1 MEGFKEQCSK
11 TAKEIKRLGPFKMVE
26 ETINGFQHSLPLIQ
40 NLKSDSL
47 RERHWLKLMELT
59 GKTFD
64 MNPRTFT
71 LGSLFELNL
80 DQFEEEIMAICGGA
94 LKELNIESGINAIA
108 DTWRLQRFDVVKYFK
123 GPQERGLI
131 LKATDEITQTLE
143 DQMMNLSSMMSSRF
157 VVPFLEQTKKWEG
170 LMSTISEVIDVWM
183 KVQAKWQYLEAIFVG
198 SEDIRLQLP
207 EEAKRFDRIHTAFK
221 KIMSETFKNPNV
233 LDSCTADGRCAARE
247 GLTHCSLLTAHDSL
261 LATRYSLLATRHSP
275 LATRHSPPTTHH
287 PLPTALYSPITT
299 HYPLGTPRSRASSR
313 SSRRARSRSPTTS
326 RRSAPPSR
334 ASTSSRTTSCCRS

>member
-1 MEGFKEQCSK
+1 MEEFKAQLGK
-11 TAKEIKRLGPFKMVE
+11 MDKEIKGLGPFRMVE
-26 ETINGFQHSLPLIQ
+26 ETINGFQQSLPLIQ

-80 DQFEEEIMAICGGA
+80 DQYEDDIMTICSGA
-94 LKELNIESGINAIA
+94 LKELNIEVGINAIA
-108 DTWRLQRFDVVKYFK
+108 DTWRLQKFGVTKYFK
-123 GPQERGLI
+123 GQGAGAQERGLI
-131 LKATDEITQTLE
+131 LKGTDDITQTLE

-157 VVPFLEQTKKWEG
+157 VAPFLEQTKKWEG
-170 LMSTISEVIDVWM
+170 LMSTISETIDVWM
-183 KVQAKWQYLEAIFVG
+183 KVQAKWQYLEAIFIG

-233 LDSCTADGRCAARE
+233 LDSCTAEGRCATRHPPPA
-247 GLTHCSLLTAHDSL
+247 THRRPP
-261 LATRYSLLATRHSP
+261 ATHHPPPATRHP
-275 LATRHSPPTTHH
+275 PPTT
-287 PLPTALYSPITT
+287 
-299 HYPLGTPRSRASSR
+299 R
-313 SSRRARSRSPTTS
+313 
-326 RRSAPPSR
+326 
-334 ASTSSRTTSCCRS
+334 

>member
-1 MEGFKEQCSK
+1 MEGFKEQLGK
-11 TAKEIKRLGPFKMVE
+11 MDKEIKGLGPFRMVE
-26 ETINGFQHSLPLIQ
+26 ETINGFQQSLPLIQ
-40 NLKSDSL
+40 NLKGDAL

-80 DQFEEEIMAICGGA
+80 DQYEDDIMAICGGA
-94 LKELNIESGINAIA
+94 LKELNIEVGINAIA

-131 LKATDEITQTLE
+131 LKGTDDITQTLE

-157 VVPFLEQTKKWEG
+157 VAPFLEQTKKWEG
-170 LMSTISEVIDVWM
+170 LMSTISETIDVWM
-183 KVQAKWQYLEAIFVG
+183 KVQAKWQYLEAIFIG

-233 LDSCTADGRCAARE
+233 LDSCTAEGRCA
-247 GLTHCSLLTAHDSL
+247 
-261 LATRYSLLATRHSP
+261 TRHPPPATRHP
-275 LATRHSPPTTHH
+275 PPATHHPPPTTRH
-287 PLPTALYSPITT
+287 PP
-299 HYPLGTPRSRASSR
+299 
-313 SSRRARSRSPTTS
+313 PTT
-326 RRSAPPSR
+326 R
-334 ASTSSRTTSCCRS
+334 